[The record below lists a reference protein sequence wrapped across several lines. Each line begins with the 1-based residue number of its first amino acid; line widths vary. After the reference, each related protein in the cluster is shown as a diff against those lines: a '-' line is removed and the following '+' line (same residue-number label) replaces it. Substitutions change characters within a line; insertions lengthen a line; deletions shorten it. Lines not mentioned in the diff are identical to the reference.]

1 MWYNIIIRLIMTNNK
16 NNRYSTSYVGTFD
29 HRDSNDLDIIAN
41 LRKAL
46 KGTNQRLCLKGRLGK
61 NNPNRDYYK
70 ASDPWHWRATRGYQ
84 TILLKHAERVDA
96 YIYSK

>member
-16 NNRYSTSYVGTFD
+16 SHRFSTSYVGTFD
-29 HRDSNDLDIIAN
+29 HRDSNDLNIIAN

-46 KGTNQRLCLKGRLGK
+46 KGTNLRLCLKGRLGK
-61 NNPNRDYYK
+61 NNINRDYY
-70 ASDPWHWRATRGYQ
+70 ANRYCFSV
-84 TILLKHAERVDA
+84 LLEHAERVDA